1 MTPSFKKALITAP
14 VHPVL
19 REKLT
24 ANGYS
29 IIYQPDI
36 SYENL
41 LSSID
46 DVQGLVV
53 TTRIKIDKAVIDK
66 ASQLKWI
73 GRLGSGMELIDADYA
88 AQKGI
93 ECIST
98 PEGNRNA
105 VGEHTLALLLNLMN
119 RVCKSFAEVK
129 QGKWLRNENRG
140 IELTGKTVGI
150 IGYGNTGQAF
160 ARLLQP
166 FNVVVLAYDKYKK
179 GFGTGYVK
187 ESHLEEI
194 AEHADV
200 ISLHVPL
207 TEETRYMANDV
218 FFDRLKLRPFFI
230 TTCRG
235 KVTDTHAVI
244 KAVKEGKISGAGMD
258 VLENEKID
266 SLNEEEKQQL
276 RFLSGQPHII
286 LTPHIAGYS
295 NEAYKKMAEV
305 LIEKLRSSSLI

>member
-1 MTPSFKKALITAP
+1 MTPSLKKALITAP

-19 REKLT
+19 MEKLT
-24 ANGYS
+24 ASGYS
-29 IIYQPDI
+29 ISYQPDI
-36 SYENL
+36 SYEDL
-41 LSSID
+41 LSSVG
-46 DVQGLVV
+46 DVHGLVV

-119 RVCKSFAEVK
+119 NVCKSFAEVK

-166 FNVVVLAYDKYKK
+166 FNVVVLAYDKYRK

-187 ESHLEEI
+187 ESNLEEI
-194 AEHADV
+194 AEHADI

-207 TEETRYMANDV
+207 TDETRHMANDV
-218 FFDRLKLRPFFI
+218 FFDSLKQRPFFI

-235 KVTDTHAVI
+235 KVTDTNAVI
-244 KAVKEGKISGAGMD
+244 KALKEGKISGAGMD
-258 VLENEKID
+258 VLENEKIG
-266 SLNEEEKQQL
+266 SLNEEEAQQL
-276 RFLSGQPHII
+276 RFLSEQPNII

-305 LIEKLRSSSLI
+305 LIEKLRLVNRL